1 MTCALF
7 IIEQPLGNRTFYLN
21 LRRYIEPLPNLEAK
35 WVEVSYFNDPKR
47 FWERFPL
54 IPKRLHG
61 RLVGR
66 AQVRQG
72 LLRNPHDATLFHT
85 QSAAALGG
93 ELVFQKPYIISM
105 DITPIQHDALYGAYG
120 HPVDRNPWIQH
131 YKHQKTLRLYQH
143 AARLLPFSNW
153 MKDSLVSDY
162 QVDPDRIEVIPPGID
177 LDQWL
182 PDRLPHQSPVRIL
195 FVGGDFYRK
204 GGDILLDAFRRLP
217 AGQAELTLVTK
228 SVMKS
233 EPGVTVLTHLKPNTP
248 EMIFLFRSSDIFVF
262 PTRADSFGIA
272 AVEASAA
279 GLPVVAAQVGAI
291 QEIVVNGETGFV
303 IPPDS
308 PEALAQTLYRLIGDP
323 ELRLR
328 LGQAG
333 RRHAELHFDGAKNA
347 ARTAQLLVDASHPHS
362 LKQM

>member
-1 MTCALF
+1 
-7 IIEQPLGNRTFYLN
+7 
-21 LRRYIEPLPNLEAK
+21 
-35 WVEVSYFNDPKR
+35 
-47 FWERFPL
+47 
-54 IPKRLHG
+54 
-61 RLVGR
+61 
-66 AQVRQG
+66 
-72 LLRNPHDATLFHT
+72 
-85 QSAAALGG
+85 
-93 ELVFQKPYIISM
+93 
-105 DITPIQHDALYGAYG
+105 
-120 HPVDRNPWIQH
+120 
-131 YKHQKTLRLYQH
+131 
-143 AARLLPFSNW
+143 
-153 MKDSLVSDY
+153 
-162 QVDPDRIEVIPPGID
+162 
-177 LDQWL
+177 
-182 PDRLPHQSPVRIL
+182 VRIL

-291 QEIVVNGETGFV
+291 HEIVVNGETGFV

-308 PEALAQTLYRLIGDP
+308 P
-323 ELRLR
+323 R

-347 ARTAQLLVDASHPHS
+347 ARTVQLLVDASHPHS
-362 LKQM
+362 LKRM